1 MPRIA
6 SITAKMR
13 NDMTIATV
21 REDGYPQAT
30 AVSYVNDG
38 LAVYFSCST
47 RVLLSFAVFGVGF
60 LFLHRHRSHAGKT
73 AHGPSIDRDRGG
85 ARDNLGGAAGAR
97 AGRGLPTILKG

>member
-6 SITAKMR
+6 SITANMR

-30 AVSYVNDG
+30 AISYVNDG
-38 LAVYFSCST
+38 LAISFGCST

-60 LFLHRHRSHAGKT
+60 LCLHRHRS
-73 AHGPSIDRDRGG
+73 GPSIDRYRGG

-97 AGRGLPTILKG
+97 A